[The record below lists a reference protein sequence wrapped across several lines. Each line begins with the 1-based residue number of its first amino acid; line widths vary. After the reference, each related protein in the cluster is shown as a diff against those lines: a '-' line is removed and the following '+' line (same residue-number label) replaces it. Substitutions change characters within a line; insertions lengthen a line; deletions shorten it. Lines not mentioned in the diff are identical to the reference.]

1 MKRVHVFYS
10 GNIQGIG
17 FRYAAQDFAQKIGI
31 NGWIKNLSDGRVEI
45 VAEGQERNLEVFL
58 NKVREHFQ
66 NYIKDVKL
74 EWQKPI
80 REWIQKKNF
89 EIKFD

>member
-17 FRYAAQDFAQKIGI
+17 FRFATLDFAQKLSI
-31 NGWIKNLSDGRVEI
+31 NGWVKNLADGRVEI
-45 VAEGQERNLEVFL
+45 VVEGQEKILQVFL
-58 NKVREHFQ
+58 DKVGKQFQ

-80 REWIQKKNF
+80 EEFKNF

>member
-17 FRYAAQDFAQKIGI
+17 FRYTTQDLAQKLGI
-31 NGWIKNLSDGRVEI
+31 KGWVKNLADGQVEI
-45 VAEGQERNLEVFL
+45 VAEGQKAILQVFL
-58 NKVREHFQ
+58 DKVGKQFQ

-74 EWQKPI
+74 EWLKPT
-80 REWIQKKNF
+80 EEFKNF
-89 EIKFD
+89 EIKF